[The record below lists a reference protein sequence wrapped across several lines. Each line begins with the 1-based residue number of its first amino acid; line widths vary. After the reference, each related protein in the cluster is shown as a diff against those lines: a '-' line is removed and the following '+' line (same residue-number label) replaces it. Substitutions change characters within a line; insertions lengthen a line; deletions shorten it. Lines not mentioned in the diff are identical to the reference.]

1 MMTVKQLKELLNNY
15 PDDML
20 VVFEDSEGE
29 FSDVEEA
36 EIIVLKR
43 DKYYRGNHGYPTREG
58 DVTIKHLR
66 FY

>member
-1 MMTVKQLKELLNNY
+1 
-15 PDDML
+15 ML
-20 VVFEDSEGE
+20 VVFEDSEGG